1 MTFNGQFYGAGPAT
15 SFAYLVQDFNVGYSE
30 VAPTISYTVL
40 MIGLGSLIW
49 IPMTNAFG
57 KRIVLIASSLIFLV
71 ACIWGMYAT
80 SLNSLIGSRV
90 LGGFGVGAVQAI
102 GPAVLGD
109 IFFERDYSKAI
120 AMYSLCLCVGA
131 QLGPLFA
138 GHISLNLG
146 WRWIFKIIAII
157 LGFNVLTTI
166 TLLPET
172 TFIQEGSAGE
182 TAASLDEQL
191 KGAVSGHSPSM
202 DFVPALRKAISYR
215 KHPHVRDGGVLVWIK
230 TFARHLPF
238 LVDPIV
244 ICSAGLWGIV
254 QSWVIVISVTSAQLF
269 APPPF
274 LFTPAQLGNWTGTS
288 IVGIFLAFPIAGPL
302 VDIMSRKL
310 SERKGAHKP
319 EYRLYSMIIPF
330 MICPPGLLL
339 FVYTFIKGSYVGP
352 AIGFAMQAA
361 GLTLVPSATISYVID
376 SHPFHAPEAVASIN
390 LLTHLISF
398 ALSKTAND
406 WLSRVGVKQLFRDM
420 AVIQWALFLGLTLPL
435 LFFGP
440 WLRKT
445 FATYHERF
453 GEKIN
458 PPATRA

>member
-1 MTFNGQFYGAGPAT
+1 M
-15 SFAYLVQDFNVGYSE
+15 
-30 VAPTISYTVL
+30 
-40 MIGLGSLIW
+40 
-49 IPMTNAFG
+49 
-57 KRIVLIASSLIFLV
+57 
-71 ACIWGMYAT
+71 
-80 SLNSLIGSRV
+80 
-90 LGGFGVGAVQAI
+90 
-102 GPAVLGD
+102 
-109 IFFERDYSKAI
+109 
-120 AMYSLCLCVGA
+120 CLCIGA

-146 WRWIFKIIAII
+146 WRWLFKIVGIT
-157 LGFNVLTTI
+157 LGFNLLTTI

-172 TFIQEGSAGE
+172 TFTQQGSADA

-191 KGAVSGHSPSM
+191 HEAVSGRNLSKG
-202 DFVPALRKAISYR
+202 FVPALRKGIFYR
-215 KHPHVRDGGVLVWIK
+215 KHPHVRGGGVMVWIE
-230 TFARHLPF
+230 TLARHLPF

-254 QSWVIVISVTSAQLF
+254 QSWVIVISVCSSQLF

-274 LFTPAQLGNWTGTS
+274 FFTPAQLGNWTGTS
-288 IVGIFLAFPIAGPL
+288 IVGIILAFPIAGPF

-310 SERKGAHKP
+310 SERNGGHKP

-330 MICPPGLLL
+330 IICSPGLLL

-361 GLTLVPSATISYVID
+361 GLTLVPAATISYVID

-406 WLSRVGVKQLFRDM
+406 WLLRVGVKQLFIDM
-420 AVIQWALFLGLTLPL
+420 AVIEWALFIGLTLPL

-445 FATYHERF
+445 FAKYHE
-453 GEKIN
+453 KIGGKKLGH
-458 PPATRA
+458 RALVL